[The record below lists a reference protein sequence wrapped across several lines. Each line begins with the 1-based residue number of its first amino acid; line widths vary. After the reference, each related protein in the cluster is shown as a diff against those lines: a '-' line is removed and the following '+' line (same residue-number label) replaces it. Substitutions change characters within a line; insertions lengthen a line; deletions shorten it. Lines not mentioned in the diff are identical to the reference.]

1 MKILAIRLKNLASIE
16 GNFEID
22 FTTEPLLSAGIF
34 AISGPTGSGKS
45 TILDALCLAL
55 FDKTPRFTATNEKI
69 ALKDVGDEF
78 IQQTDVRNV
87 LRKGVGEG
95 FAEVDFVGVD
105 GFRYSSRWM
114 VYRAGRKIN
123 GRLQAQ
129 ILRVINLD
137 TKTELQ
143 GTKTE
148 LLSSISRL
156 VGLTYEQFTR
166 TVLLAQNDFA
176 TFLKSKDDVKAE
188 LLEKLTG
195 TEIYS
200 RISMEVF
207 ARNKEA
213 ETNLRWV
220 KDQMDGIELLPEEEI
235 NKLTLE
241 NKDIAGQKLAGQKL
255 ITAIGE
261 KIKWLEQLTVL
272 TNSKAEAEGLLKE
285 YEKDLCEAD
294 ERFFLIHRV
303 DSVQNARQL
312 ADSKRNLSQREIE
325 QQTQLKQVEEKL
337 TSCDKEL
344 LEAKAKYDE
353 ANKEMQ
359 KFQNEAVLLES
370 ELKKARALDV
380 QLKTA
385 ELHFAEAEKNMKTSR
400 NQTENYEKD
409 IKDRGLLL
417 DELSKQMALIDEW
430 LTKYSKHERM
440 VAKVDVILGFLDV
453 ADTAQQK
460 IALVQR
466 EFVRLQTIKQDAK
479 NRLSLA
485 QNNSQTNILAVQDK
499 QKEADSLQKEMGAF
513 DLETIKKER
522 TALILR
528 KENLMLAYNI
538 WKEFYISRG
547 ELANKQTKL
556 VALQKEL
563 EKQSLILSV
572 TSNRLSLSA
581 REKET
586 VQRLYDNAK
595 LTMADSVVQLRGQL
609 HTDEPCP
616 VCGSLHHPHTDSDSK
631 LDALFQDI
639 SDDYAKVIRE
649 YEKLI
654 NEYVSL
660 NRDVEHL
667 HVQISDLSKE
677 IELNSIDTKEK
688 KKRWNENIQ
697 LLSLENEANFS
708 TNNDDEDLTQLFET
722 MNRIVQ
728 SCLKVVND
736 SETIY
741 EKKQALWEETDKQL
755 RQLKISGEVLIEQ
768 CKQIEKEIQAVLAET
783 DKQNALKELNQSQYN
798 EAYTKVDGEI
808 SIDNWIDLWNN
819 GHEEFKLN
827 VKKLA
832 NLWTIKNKEK
842 TDLQESF
849 QKLSVERGGVEKMLA
864 NAREVEQKALSVQQS
879 NADNLTL
886 IKKERALLLHGEAA
900 DTVEKLFRE
909 KQQQAKSLLESILLE
924 VNKLSA
930 QYAGLEGQIKQLR
943 ETILKLAIQE
953 QSACKE
959 LAKWISVY
967 NEKESQTITED
978 ELRKLMDIEASWIN
992 QERGLL
998 NKLRET
1004 RTSAQATLKE
1014 RTGQLEKHLLVSNK
1028 PDGENE
1034 NMKSL
1039 LVTLDLQLSRKE
1051 ELESRTST
1059 IETTLQMHQLNKK
1072 RVKNFEV
1079 ELKEMQLISERWAK
1093 LNSLIGQSTGEK
1105 FKVIAQSY
1113 TLNVLLL
1120 HANKQLELLSKRYRL
1135 QQVPDTLALQ
1145 VVDRDMCDEIRTV
1158 YSLSG
1163 GESFL
1168 ISLALALGLSSL
1180 SSNNMKVESLFIDE
1194 GFGSLDAESL
1204 RMAME
1209 ALEQLQSQGRK
1220 IGVISHVQEMSER
1233 ISTQVILSKQ
1243 ANGKSKI
1250 TVVG

>member
-45 TILDALCLAL
+45 TILDALCLAM
-55 FDKTPRFTATNEKI
+55 FDKTPRFNATNEKI
-69 ALKDVGDEF
+69 AIKDVGDEF

-87 LRKGVGEG
+87 LRRGVGEG

-105 GFRYSSRWM
+105 GFRYSSKWT
-114 VYRAGRKIN
+114 VYRAGRKVN

-129 ILRVINLD
+129 TLHIVNLD
-137 TKTELQ
+137 TEAELQ

-207 ARNKEA
+207 IRNKEA
-213 ETNLRWV
+213 EANLRSV
-220 KDQMDGIELLPEEEI
+220 KDQMEGIQLLPEE
-235 NKLTLE
+235 NMAKLVLE
-241 NKDIAGQKLAGQKL
+241 KKETTEQKFAGQKL
-255 ITAIGE
+255 IAAIGE
-261 KIKWLEQLTVL
+261 KIKWLEQLTAL
-272 TNSKAEAEGLLKE
+272 TNSKSEAESLLQE
-285 YEKDLCEAD
+285 YEKALREAD
-294 ERFFLIHRV
+294 ERFLLIHRV

-353 ANKEMQ
+353 AKKGMQ
-359 KFQNEAVLLES
+359 KFQDETVLLES

-380 QLKTA
+380 QLRTA

-409 IKDRGLLL
+409 VKDRGLLL
-417 DELSKQMALIDEW
+417 DELSKQMALLDEW

-499 QKEADSLQKEMGAF
+499 QKEADSLQKEMAAF
-513 DLETIKKER
+513 DIETIKKER

-563 EKQSLILSV
+563 EKQSLLLSV
-572 TSNRLSLSA
+572 TSNRLSFSA
-581 REKET
+581 KEKET

-609 HTDEPCP
+609 HIDEPCP
-616 VCGSLHHPHTDSDSK
+616 VCGSLHHPHTNSDSK

-649 YEKLI
+649 YEKLN

-677 IELNSIDTKEK
+677 TELNSIDTKEM

-697 LLSLENEANFS
+697 LLSLENETNFS

-722 MNRIVQ
+722 MSRIVQ
-728 SCLKVVND
+728 SRLKVVND

-741 EKKQALWEETDKQL
+741 EKEQALWEETDKQL

-798 EAYTKVDGEI
+798 EAYTKIDGEI
-808 SIDNWIDLWNN
+808 SIENWIDLWNN

-864 NAREVEQKALSVQQS
+864 NAREVEQKTLSVQQA

-900 DTVEKLFRE
+900 DAVEKRFRE
-909 KQQQAKSLLESILLE
+909 KQQQAKSLLESTLSK
-924 VNKLSA
+924 VNKLITE
-930 QYAGLEGQIKQLR
+930 YAGLEGQIKQLR
-943 ETILKLAIQE
+943 DTISKLAVQK
-953 QSACKE
+953 QLACQE
-959 LAKWISVY
+959 LAEWIFIY
-967 NEKESQTITED
+967 NEKENHTITED
-978 ELRKLMDIEASWIN
+978 ELRILLDIEASWISK
-992 QERGLL
+992 ERVLL
-998 NKLRET
+998 NKLREA

-1014 RTGQLEKHLLVSNK
+1014 RTGQLEKHLMVDDK
-1028 PDGENE
+1028 PDLEKENIE
-1034 NMKSL
+1034 NL
-1039 LVTLDLQLSRKE
+1039 QGAFDLQLSRKE
-1051 ELESRTST
+1051 ELENRIST
-1059 IETTLQMHQLNKK
+1059 IEIALQMQKINKE
-1072 RVKNFEV
+1072 RVKSFEV

-1145 VVDRDMCDEIRTV
+1145 VIDRDMCDEIRTV

-1180 SSNNMKVESLFIDE
+1180 SSNMKVESLFIDE
-1194 GFGSLDAESL
+1194 GFGSLDTESL

-1243 ANGKSKI
+1243 ASGKSKI